1 MMAKRLEQNS
11 MPDAAPQSAITHA
24 ARPWQFG
31 LRRLLL
37 LMLGACVFA
46 GLASYT
52 DRELLP
58 VFGLAFVGWT
68 VAVLII
74 RSITE
79 AVVAAVIGIVL
90 IYLVLRVSPLG
101 APRKAA
107 QRSQC
112 SGHLKQISLALLNYH
127 DVYKSFPPAFIADQT
142 GKPMHSWRVLILP
155 FMEQKPLYDQYR
167 FDEPW
172 DGPNNRRLHAAALNM
187 FECPAESKHGTGHT
201 SYVAVVGPGTA
212 WPGAK
217 SIDLAD
223 IKDGTSN
230 TILVVE
236 VKNSGIHWMEPRD
249 LDASQMPMTI
259 NAKPLGSSATLD
271 ISSGHKGVAQV
282 AFADGSVRAIPEDT
296 PPATLRAMLTI
307 TGGEKV
313 DQP

>member
-1 MMAKRLEQNS
+1 

-74 RSITE
+74 STIKE
-79 AVVAAVIGIVL
+79 SVVAALLLICVIGCLLPAFPIGGPRRAAKRSECADN
-90 IYLVLRVSPLG
+90 LR
-101 APRKAA
+101 
-107 QRSQC
+107 
-112 SGHLKQISLALLNYH
+112 QISIALQNYH
-127 DVYKSFPPAFIADQT
+127 DVYKRFPPAYLADQT

-172 DGPNNRRLHAAALNM
+172 DGPNNRRLHAAALNL

-217 SIDLAD
+217 TIDIAD

-296 PPATLRAMLTI
+296 PPVTLRAMLTI
-307 TGGEKV
+307 AGGEKV
-313 DQP
+313 EEP